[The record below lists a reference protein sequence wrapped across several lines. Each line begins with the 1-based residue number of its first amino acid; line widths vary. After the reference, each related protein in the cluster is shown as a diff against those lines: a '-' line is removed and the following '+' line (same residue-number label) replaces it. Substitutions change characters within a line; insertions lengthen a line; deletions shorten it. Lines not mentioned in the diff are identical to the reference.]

1 MIKQSQYKT
10 ASKIVRLGNAIT
22 WLRNIK
28 MQEYELTATQSEAI
42 RYILKQPTDRE
53 ITAKDLIGDLN
64 LSQSTVAGIVKRLEA
79 KGLITRKTDETDARK
94 NAIIITEKGME
105 LEEVLRTNAVATEE
119 LLLKGL
125 SDKEKTEFYRLLEK
139 AFDNV
144 NSVRFTQEGT
154 NNDAE

>member
-53 ITAKDLIGDLN
+53 ITAKDLIDDLN

-144 NSVRFTQEGT
+144 NSVRFTQEG
-154 NNDAE
+154 DK

>member
-53 ITAKDLIGDLN
+53 ITAKDLIDDLN

-144 NSVRFTQEGT
+144 NSVRFTQEG
-154 NNDAE
+154 DKQ